1 VSRDRNRKDPYNID
15 VYRYSIYPKVR
26 YEDDNEIRVGHQL
39 VLDIY
44 DVDEKGRGVASY
56 RGKKIIVP
64 NAMLGSKVR
73 VRIVKVEKDYAIAH
87 IVSIL
92 READNVY

>member
-1 VSRDRNRKDPYNID
+1 MSRDRNRKDPYNID
-15 VYRYSIYPKVR
+15 VYRYSIYPKIR
-26 YEDDNEIRVGHQL
+26 YEDGNEIKVGHQL

-56 RGKKIIVP
+56 KGKKIIVP
-64 NAMLGSKVR
+64 NAMLGSKVC

-92 READNVY
+92 RETDNVY

>member
-15 VYRYSIYPKVR
+15 VYRYSIYPKIR
-26 YEDDNEIRVGHQL
+26 YEDGNEIKVGHQL

-56 RGKKIIVP
+56 KGKKIIVP
-64 NAMLGSKVR
+64 NAMLGSKVC
-73 VRIVKVEKDYAIAH
+73 VRIVKIERDYAIAH
-87 IVSIL
+87 IISIL
-92 READNVY
+92 RETDNVY

>member
-1 VSRDRNRKDPYNID
+1 MSRDRNRKDPYNID
-15 VYRYSIYPKVR
+15 VYRYSIYPRIR
-26 YEDDNEIRVGHQL
+26 YEDGNEIRAGRQL

-92 READNVY
+92 RETDNVY